1 MIVYRM
7 EEKKENEPTKQLFKK
22 KEKKIKKGQ
31 LFLFLAAFIQST
43 K

>member
-1 MIVYRM
+1 M

-22 KEKKIKKGQ
+22 KKKKKIKKGQ